1 MNRIFAVISIILLM
15 SSCNDIQ
22 KPSKPKNLI
31 PQDKMADIIA
41 DISILNAAKSIN
53 KYELEDKNLNPEN
66 YIYNKYD
73 IDSVQFA
80 ESNKYYAYDVKKYE
94 EIYLKAKEKLENQ
107 KEEIRKLQEI
117 EKKKKDSIRKV
128 KKKERDSVKNLN
140 LNKKR
145 EIKQLQEKIPNR
157 PE

>member
-1 MNRIFAVISIILLM
+1 M